1 MNSSASTAFRRA
13 ARQLA
18 WALAVFA
25 PGVLPGSAF
34 AQPAQRLVKKPQ
46 PALSVARLEKALH
59 DLVNRERRAQ
69 GLEPL
74 ARDATLAVVA
84 RNHSDDMAKRNYF
97 SHQSPE
103 GEGFGARYAR
113 ARYKCALRVGDTLH
127 LGAENLAQG
136 NLYASVTT
144 VNGVQTFDW
153 NSEAQIAGAAVA
165 GWMDSPGHRVNL
177 LARQWRHEGIGVAI
191 APDRKVYVTQNF
203 C

>member
-1 MNSSASTAFRRA
+1 MRSSASTVVAHA

-18 WALAVFA
+18 WALAVFL
-25 PGVLPGSAF
+25 PGVLPGGAF
-34 AQPAQRLVKKPQ
+34 AQPAQRLLQKPQ
-46 PALSVARLEKALH
+46 PAVSATRLEKAIH
-59 DLVNRERRAQ
+59 DLVNRERHAQ
-69 GLEPL
+69 GLDPL
-74 ARDATLAVVA
+74 ARDAVLAAVA
-84 RNHSDDMAKRNYF
+84 RGHSGDMAKRNYF

-103 GEGFGARYAR
+103 GEGFGERYAR
-113 ARYKCALRVGDTLH
+113 ARYKCALRVGQTVH

-165 GWMDSPGHRVNL
+165 GWMHSPGHRANL
-177 LARQWRHEGIGVAI
+177 LASHWRHEGIGVEV
-191 APDRKVYVTQNF
+191 APDRKIYVTQNF

>member
-1 MNSSASTAFRRA
+1 MLAAYVLSA
-13 ARQLA
+13 
-18 WALAVFA
+18 
-25 PGVLPGSAF
+25 LPGSAL
-34 AQPAQRLVKKPQ
+34 AQPPQHLVQKSQ
-46 PALSVARLEKALH
+46 PAVSVARLEKAIH

-74 ARDATLAVVA
+74 AWDAPLSALA
-84 RNHSDDMAKRNYF
+84 RSHSGDMAKRNYF

-103 GEGFGARYAR
+103 GEGFSARYAR
-113 ARYKCALRVGDTLH
+113 ARYKCALRIGDIIH

-153 NSEAQIAGAAVA
+153 KFEAQIAGAAVA
-165 GWMDSPGHRVNL
+165 GWMDSPGHRANL
-177 LARQWRHEGIGVAI
+177 LASQWKHEGIGVAV